1 MQVLDQQHDC
11 VLRAELL
18 EQGEESFEEAALSSA
33 DVLGLDRWQRGQPE
47 AGEEACQLGAGAVGE
62 RVERGV
68 AIARQ
73 RSQRGDDG
81 GVGQL
86 ALPELD
92 AVARKE
98 AAARRLRPAG
108 GLVEDPGLPDP
119 RLTRYEDERRAP
131 RGRVRKRGLEFRELR
146 GPADHPT

>member
-1 MQVLDQQHDC
+1 
-11 VLRAELL
+11 
-18 EQGEESFEEAALSSA
+18 
-33 DVLGLDRWQRGQPE
+33 
-47 AGEEACQLGAGAVGE
+47 QLGAGAFGE

-68 AIARQ
+68 AVARE
-73 RSQRGDDG
+73 RPQRGDDG

-92 AVARKE
+92 AVAREE
-98 AAARRLRPAG
+98 AAARRLRAAG

-131 RGRVRKRGLEFRELR
+131 RGRVGQSGLELRELR
-146 GPADHPT
+146 RATDHPA